1 VTISSATMP
10 RLPDVDVALR
20 TIEHIA
26 SAPTAPYHEHR
37 VMRAIGAEL
46 DALGIPVEQDAY
58 GQIHARVRSGAAARP
73 LALLAHTDHPGFDVI
88 SASGREGRARI
99 LGGFHARLFSREV
112 PVLICDDGASEPF
125 AAMLDDFQPAIDVA
139 NNSLGH
145 CRIRARRA
153 LAVGQWASLDLPA
166 FEARGDELHLRAADD
181 LALCA
186 VAVLVLAA
194 LRDDPRPHDV
204 RAVFTRGEETGLYGA
219 RLVAEDGLLPR
230 ESVVVSLEASRAL
243 PNVRPAAGPVV
254 RPGDL
259 YNTFSNDGERFLR
272 VGRERLS
279 EAGIPTQRALLT
291 GGTCESSAFVRMGW
305 TTTAIA
311 LPNVNYHNQTDEHD
325 RFVPEIVRLSDLR
338 GAVAL
343 LVEAATAAGADED
356 ESWWPDVRTVPAE
369 MRERLRR
376 RS

>member
-1 VTISSATMP
+1 MP

-20 TIEHIA
+20 AVERIA
-26 SAPTAPYHEHR
+26 SAPTAPYHEYR
-37 VMRAIGAEL
+37 VLRAIASEL
-46 DALGIPVEQDAY
+46 GALGIDVEHDVY
-58 GQIHARVRSGAAARP
+58 GQIHARVRSGEAARP
-73 LALLAHTDHPGFDVI
+73 IALLAHTDHPAFDVV
-88 SASGREGRARI
+88 AAKGREGRARI
-99 LGGFHARLFSREV
+99 LGGFQPRLLTREV
-112 PVLICDDGASEPF
+112 RVLVCDDGASEPF
-125 AAMLDDFQPAIDVA
+125 SATLDDYVPAMDLP

-145 CRIRARRA
+145 CRIRADRDLA
-153 LAVGQWASLDLPA
+153 LGQWAALDLAA

-186 VAVLVLAA
+186 VAILTLAA

-204 RAVFTRGEETGLYGA
+204 RAVFTRAEETGLYGA

-230 ESVVVSLEASRAL
+230 ETVVVSLEASRAL
-243 PNVRPAAGPVV
+243 PNVRPAGGPVI

-279 EAGIPTQRALLT
+279 EAGIPTQRALLV

-311 LPNVNYHNQTDEHD
+311 LPNVNYHNQSEELD

-343 LVEAATAAGADED
+343 LVEAAAAAGADED
-356 ESWWPDVRTVPAE
+356 ESWWPDVRQVPDD
-369 MRERLRR
+369 MRERMRR
-376 RS
+376 RG

>member
-1 VTISSATMP
+1 MT
-10 RLPDVDVALR
+10 RLPDADVALR
-20 TIEHIA
+20 AVEHIA

-37 VMRAIGAEL
+37 AMRAIAAEL
-46 DALGIPVEQDAY
+46 AALAIPFEQDPY
-58 GQIHARVRSGAAARP
+58 GQIHARVRSGTAARS
-73 LALLAHTDHPGFDVI
+73 LALLAHTDHPGFDVV
-88 SASGREGRARI
+88 SADGRDGRARI
-99 LGGFHARLFSREV
+99 LGGFHARLLARDV
-112 PVLICDDGASEPF
+112 RVLVCDDGASEPF
-125 AAMLDDFQPAIDVA
+125 VATLDDYTTAVDVR

-145 CRIRARRA
+145 CRIRAEHA
-153 LAVGQWASLDLPA
+153 LAIGQWATLDLPA

-186 VAVLVLAA
+186 VAVLTLAA

-204 RAVFTRGEETGLYGA
+204 RAVFTRAEETGLYGA
-219 RLVAEDGLLPR
+219 RLIAEDGLLPR
-230 ESVVVSLEASRAL
+230 ESIIVSLEASRAL
-243 PNVRPAAGPVV
+243 PNARPAGGPVV
-254 RPGDL
+254 RPGDV

-272 VGRERLS
+272 VGRERLAD
-279 EAGIPTQRALLT
+279 AGIPTQRALLT

-311 LPNVNYHNQTDEHD
+311 LPNVNYHNQSDEHD

-343 LVEAATAAGADED
+343 LVEAAAAAGSDED
-356 ESWWPDVRTVPAE
+356 ESWWPDVRKVPSE
-369 MRERLRR
+369 MRERMRR

>member
-1 VTISSATMP
+1 MP
-10 RLPDVDVALR
+10 RLPDADVALR
-20 TIEHIA
+20 TVEHIA

-37 VMRAIGAEL
+37 AMRAIAAEL
-46 DALGIPVEQDAY
+46 GALGIPIEQDAY

-73 LALLAHTDHPGFDVI
+73 LALLAHTDHPGFDVV
-88 SASGREGRARI
+88 SANGREGRARI
-99 LGGFHARLFSREV
+99 LGGFHARLLAREV
-112 PVLICDDGASEPF
+112 RVLVCDDGATEPF
-125 AAMLDDFQPAIDVA
+125 SATLDDYVPAIDVP

-145 CRIRARRA
+145 CRIRADRA
-153 LAVGQWASLDLPA
+153 LAVGQWATLDLPA
-166 FEARGDELHLRAADD
+166 FEVRGDELHLRAADD

-186 VAVLVLAA
+186 VAVLALAA

-204 RAVFTRGEETGLYGA
+204 RAVFTRAEETGLYGA

-230 ESVVVSLEASRAL
+230 ETIVVSLEASRAL
-243 PNVRPAAGPVV
+243 PNVRPAGGPVV

-272 VGRERLS
+272 VGRERLAAS
-279 EAGIPTQRALLT
+279 SIPTQRALLT

-311 LPNVNYHNQTDEHD
+311 LPNVNYHNQTDELD
-325 RFVPEIVRLSDLR
+325 RFVPEIVNLSDLR

-343 LVEAATAAGADED
+343 LVEAAAAAGADED
-356 ESWWPDVRTVPAE
+356 ESWWPDVRTVPAD
-369 MRERLRR
+369 MRERMRR
-376 RS
+376 KT